1 MIALEELQNF
11 SSENNEIF
19 YQKGIIYFE
28 LELYEYAIENF
39 IKFSSKTND
48 DALVY
53 VLIGKSFVKMKKY
66 QSAITSFEESP
77 EN

>member
-1 MIALEELQNF
+1 MQALIALEELQNF

-39 IKFSSKTND
+39 LNFPLKQMMMH
-48 DALVY
+48 LY
-53 VLIGKSFVKMKKY
+53 MY
-66 QSAITSFEESP
+66 
-77 EN
+77 